1 LQIHILPY
9 RACMKFYYTT
19 LIKYTAA
26 AILLGLFTIQGQAQ
40 VDLSSPYSIFGP
52 GIPHQGVTVSQ
63 AGMGG
68 SGMAFIELY
77 RMNTLNPAALAY
89 HLEPIFETSGVGTF
103 STFKTNTGSFKSR
116 SFELNNLSLTFP
128 IKRGVWGL
136 TVGLEPY
143 TTVGYD
149 VNSASPDPS
158 LTTTPVTK
166 YSGDGGINK
175 GYLGMAYKI
184 YDKVDSAGNTSG
196 MAIGSNFNYLFGTVD
211 HNRQIAF
218 PEEPAVQGLR
228 IKESVLMRDVN
239 FDFGVQYHT
248 NLIKR
253 SATRTDYLKLNIG
266 ATYSTGVD
274 INSQKNSLVHNFN
287 VNPLAVGDTLSIL
300 EMEKGHVT
308 LPSRIVA
315 GVGLDYI
322 SKKRRRYRFAIDY
335 STQQWSQYDE
345 VFADQQKT
353 FQFRDNHI
361 LSTGLEYTP
370 SLGSTKYLRTVEYR
384 VGFKFEETNIDI
396 DGTAINDV
404 GMSFGLTLP
413 LHHRRGLT
421 KSAFHIS
428 GQYGTYGTTDNGLI
442 QEDYFKLYVGFS
454 FTPHFRNRWFVQP
467 KYD

>member
-1 LQIHILPY
+1 M
-9 RACMKFYYTT
+9 ACMKSYYTT
-19 LIKYTAA
+19 LIKYTATA
-26 AILLGLFTIQGQAQ
+26 LLLSLFTIHGYAQ
-40 VDLSSPYSIFGP
+40 VDLASPYSIFGP
-52 GIPHQGVTVSQ
+52 GIPNQGTTISQ

-68 SGMAFIELY
+68 SGVALMEQY

-103 STFKTNTGSFKSR
+103 STFKTNSGSFQNHN
-116 SFELNNLSLTFP
+116 FELNNLSLTFP

-149 VNSASPDPS
+149 VNTETPNPNLSS
-158 LTTTPVTK
+158 TPVTK

-175 GYLGMAYKI
+175 GYVGMAYKI
-184 YDKVDSAGNTSG
+184 YDKLDSAGNTSAI
-196 MAIGSNFNYLFGTVD
+196 AIGANFNYLFGTVD
-211 HNRQIAF
+211 HNRRISF
-218 PEEPAVQGLR
+218 PDDPTMLGLLIR
-228 IKESVLMRDVN
+228 ESILMRDFN

-253 SATRTDYLKLNIG
+253 SAHRSDYLKLLLG

-274 INSQKNSLVHNFN
+274 INSQKNSLIHNYN
-287 VNPLAVGDTLSIL
+287 ISPQLPGDTLSFL
-300 EMEKGHVT
+300 EMEKGTIT
-308 LPSRIVA
+308 LPGRIVA
-315 GVGLDYI
+315 GIGLDYI
-322 SKKRRRYRFAIDY
+322 SKTRQRFRFALDY
-335 STQQWSQYDE
+335 STQQWSEYKE
-345 VFADQQKT
+345 EFSDQTKT
-353 FQFRDNHI
+353 FQFRDNQTI
-361 LSTGLEYTP
+361 STGLEYTP
-370 SLGSTKYLRTVEYR
+370 TLGSTKYLRTVEYR
-384 VGFKFEETNIDI
+384 IGFKYQETNIDI
-396 DGTAINDV
+396 EGTAINDV
-404 GMSFGLTLP
+404 GMSFGLSLP

-428 GQYGTYGTTDNGLI
+428 GQYGIYGTTDNGLI